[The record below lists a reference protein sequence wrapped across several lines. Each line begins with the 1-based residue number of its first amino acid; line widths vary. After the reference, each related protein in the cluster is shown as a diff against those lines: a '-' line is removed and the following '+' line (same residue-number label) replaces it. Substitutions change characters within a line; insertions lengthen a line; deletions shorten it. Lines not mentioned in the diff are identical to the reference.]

1 MLMSSQSQTKKRFDL
16 YTIVAVGL
24 LAALVFASSF
34 LRIKIPTPFGDNT
47 AIHLGNVL
55 CLLAG
60 LLLGGLNGGL
70 AAGLGSFVFDL
81 VDPVYISSAPYTLVF
96 KFLLAFVCGVIAHA
110 GGRKGDNTVTNI
122 IGAVSGSLTY
132 VVLYLTKSFVFNIW
146 FDRTTIEVAWV
157 NVAVK
162 AATSLTNAI
171 IACAVAVPLA
181 FAVRRALKNT
191 TIYKRIMS

>member
-1 MLMSSQSQTKKRFDL
+1 MSNQTQTKSRFNL
-16 YTIVAVGL
+16 YTIVSVGL
-24 LAALVFASSF
+24 LAALVFATSF

-55 CLLAG
+55 CLLSG

-81 VDPVYISSAPYTLVF
+81 VDPVYISSAPFTLVF
-96 KFLLAFVCGVIAHA
+96 KFLLAFVCGVISHA
-110 GGRKGDNTVTNI
+110 AGRKGEKLGTNI
-122 IGAVSGSLTY
+122 VGSIAGSLTY

-146 FDRTTIEVAWV
+146 FDRTTVEVAWV

-171 IACAVAVPLA
+171 IACVVAVPLA
-181 FAVRRALKNT
+181 VVVRRALKNT
-191 TIYKRIMS
+191 AIYKRVIGQ